1 MTFRS
6 TQTADSKF
14 QLKKLTNR
22 ISGVLVIISVLASN
36 RVDCGFEPWS
46 GQIKDYK
53 ISICYVSAKIAA
65 LRRKKA
71 KAWLAWN
78 QDNGS
83 EWSNIYACGL
93 NLFKMS

>member
-6 TQTADSKF
+6 TQYSDSKF
-14 QLKKLTNR
+14 QNCLQLKKLTNC
-22 ISGVLVIISVLASN
+22 IGGVLVIISVLASN

-65 LRRKKA
+65 LRRKSKS
-71 KAWLAWN
+71 LV
-78 QDNGS
+78 
-83 EWSNIYACGL
+83 GL
-93 NLFKMS
+93 ESG